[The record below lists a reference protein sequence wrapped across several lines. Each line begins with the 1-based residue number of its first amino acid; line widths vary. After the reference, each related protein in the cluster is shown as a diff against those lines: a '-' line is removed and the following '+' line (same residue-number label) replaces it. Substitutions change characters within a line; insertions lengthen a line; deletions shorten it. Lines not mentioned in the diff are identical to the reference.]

1 MRAHFAKNLETRNN
15 ARLCTTCGIPLD
27 SEYFDVSGVEEIQV
41 AEDEE
46 EEDDELKEVLTPG
59 QEKVLATFEL
69 PPQYCGVLEYFSQF
83 TDLHAKDPS
92 QIRTPDIQWRILINR
107 RPLYPYLTLDRI
119 VNPWGY
125 GSFPVSIRFDEN
137 ARVEFVVRRISK
149 GNPPRIIRRIGGRI
163 MGRYWY
169 NAAYGD
175 VI

>member
-1 MRAHFAKNLETRNN
+1 MIRTHFTKNLQTISN
-15 ARLCTTCGIPLD
+15 ARLCTTCGIALD
-27 SEYFDVSGVEEIQV
+27 SEYFDESGVVEEIQD
-41 AEDEE
+41 AEE
-46 EEDDELKEVLTPG
+46 EKKVKEVLTPG

-125 GSFPVSIRFDEN
+125 GSFPVSIRLDEN
-137 ARVEFVVRRISK
+137 ARVDFIVRRISK
-149 GNPPRIIRRIGGRI
+149 GSPTRIITRIGGRI

-175 VI
+175 VV